1 MTASSLSRE
10 TSVASDA
17 PPTDMLLASTN
28 QTLPGS
34 SSAPVGAGIVFGGA
48 ATVAATAK
56 PIKKRTRTAKIG
68 VAATAAATDTVP
80 PAKAAPSMNAAGT
93 MSKVELGEYSA
104 SSGPD
109 HNNNDNNNN
118 NSTLDAAA
126 EAARRAEEFISQKMK
141 QQQQQQ
147 LTSAA
152 TVTRRG
158 SGESVDETKS
168 LDEEDEIVQ
177 KALAAAE
184 EAQQQMAK
192 QRSFSDRMGIGKL
205 FGARTSPPT
214 STATLS
220 QHGIST
226 ASSLPTA
233 PNMERS
239 TSSGSN
245 VNHSSSSSSRPPLP
259 RRDDDSHDA
268 TPRQPPENT
277 KRTSSDRSLNTQQQ
291 QQQQHHHH
299 HHHESSMKAK
309 SAFEPPAPLEVPT
322 YGSTSKSSS
331 LTMLPLKVMSPKVAE
346 GKTEAQQ
353 PMEKSPTE
361 EFEDMLKQFRETVA
375 LSMAEVTRLRQH
387 RSGLLEERFLTSA
400 KERLATQQKAQA
412 EAQLQAAAEAEDFE
426 LADRMGSLMDAHERE
441 RLEFAAILDN
451 IGRAL
456 KQLDLQK
463 KELVEG
469 VSKCFSDIQE
479 KLKAF
484 LDEQQ
489 SKDTKDNGE
498 AMKTFAAVSKQL
510 STENDRLQHDWKHLQ
525 RDADLVAEERKEL
538 EAAISEQSGEYKK
551 MRDDA
556 KARLSKVEEEIEE
569 LRKKLNA
576 KQKEAAELRTEAA
589 GHDEMILKIRVK
601 FSRQLTR
608 IQQKEA
614 DIKDNTNEWELEKK
628 SYETHK
634 EAHEAKV
641 KAHSEALLARD
652 KLLESLTTEVEMAS
666 KFEEIVSKEICFGI
680 TSNETDGVDQDLA
693 QMQANVV
700 KCEAAV
706 SEAKEVL
713 NASNAA
719 LSSLEEEVKSLEMR
733 IPVLED
739 IKKAAATRRDFK
751 AAGKASKE
759 IKEASTRLKECQED
773 LLDEAKEKVT
783 AAKEQLQKVTIELEE
798 KRKVADD
805 QERETSIAAMR
816 RLADNIKRL
825 MATKASVCG
834 EYKENSVK
842 AAGAYVL
849 DSQILSLK
857 AEGQTFGHKYG
868 MWDDLMAEIGAD
880 KDNACSMPETTT
892 SAAEKVPTVESSE
905 TVEESDV
912 GAEVVETEKPA
923 EDAKTKAEKLQT
935 FRDLTK
941 QLKEIEASL
950 ERAAAEEKYDE
961 AAELDEAL
969 QMLVSETAALGLT
982 EEEMTEA
989 LADSSESED
998 AGETDKPD
1006 GDEKK
1011 SEDEDEDQT
1020 AEQVGENDEAADPVN
1035 GDAGGDDE
1043 DDSNKVKEDSD
1054 PSQQNGEANESGDME
1069 DEKIGSAER
1078 QSEDIITDDDL

>member
-1 MTASSLSRE
+1 VQELFLVVLRRWQ
-10 TSVASDA
+10 
-17 PPTDMLLASTN
+17 PPPNRL
-28 QTLPGS
+28 
-34 SSAPVGAGIVFGGA
+34 
-48 ATVAATAK
+48 
-56 PIKKRTRTAKIG
+56 KKRTRTAKIG
-68 VAATAAATDTVP
+68 VAAAVTATLPLAN
-80 PAKAAPSMNAAGT
+80 AAPSMNATAPL
-93 MSKVELGEYSA
+93 SKMELGD
-104 SSGPD
+104 SSSSSTSVSN
-109 HNNNDNNNN
+109 HNHN

-126 EAARRAEEFISQKMK
+126 EAARRAEEFISQKLK
-141 QQQQQQ
+141 QQQQQQQQQ
-147 LTSAA
+147 LTTSAA
-152 TVTRRG
+152 VARSG
-158 SGESVDETKS
+158 SGDSVDETKS

-220 QHGIST
+220 QHGVST
-226 ASSLPTA
+226 ASSLPAA

-239 TSSGSN
+239 ASGSN
-245 VNHSSSSSSRPPLP
+245 VNHSSSSSSSRPPLP
-259 RRDDDSHDA
+259 RRDDDSQDI
-268 TPRQPPENT
+268 TPRQSDNT
-277 KRTSSDRSLNTQQQ
+277 KRSSSERSLNVQQ

-299 HHHESSMKAK
+299 ESSIKTE
-309 SAFEPPAPLEVPT
+309 SVFEPPAPLEVPT
-322 YGSTSKSSS
+322 YGSASKSSS
-331 LTMLPLKVMSPKVAE
+331 LTILPLKVMSPRAIE
-346 GKTEAQQ
+346 GKTDAQKQQLQ
-353 PMEKSPTE
+353 PVEKSPTE
-361 EFEDMLKQFRETVA
+361 EFEDMVKQFRETVA

-412 EAQLQAAAEAEDFE
+412 EAQLQAAAEVEDFE

-441 RLEFAAILDN
+441 RQEFASILEN

-469 VSKCFSDIQE
+469 VSKCFSDIRE

-484 LDEQQ
+484 LEEQQ
-489 SKDTKDNGE
+489 SKDTKEDGE

-556 KARLSKVEEEIEE
+556 KARLSKVEAEIEE

-628 SYETHK
+628 AYETHK

-652 KLLESLTTEVEMAS
+652 KLLESLTSEVEIAS
-666 KFEEIVSKEICFGI
+666 KFEEIVSKEIGFGI
-680 TSNETDGVDQDLA
+680 TSNEMDGVDQDLA

-713 NASNAA
+713 NASKSV

-759 IKEASTRLKECQED
+759 IKEASARLKECHED
-773 LLDEAKEKVT
+773 LLDEAKEKV
-783 AAKEQLQKVTIELEE
+783 AAAEEQLQKVTIELEE

-816 RLADNIKRL
+816 RLADNIQRL
-825 MATKASVCG
+825 MATKTTVCG
-834 EYKENSVK
+834 EYEENSVK
-842 AAGAYVL
+842 AAGAHVL
-849 DSQILSLK
+849 ESQILSLK

-868 MWDDLMAEIGAD
+868 MWDDLMVEIGAD
-880 KDNACSMPETTT
+880 KDNSCSMEESTK
-892 SAAEKVPTVESSE
+892 SAAEKVSTVEASE
-905 TVEESDV
+905 TVEESDAV
-912 GAEVVETEKPA
+912 KVEETRGSQVEAEKPA
-923 EDAKTKAEKLQT
+923 EDAKAKTEKLQT

-941 QLKEIEASL
+941 QLKEIETSL

-969 QMLVSETAALGLT
+969 QILVSETAALGLT
-982 EEEMTEA
+982 EEEMAEA

-998 AGETDKPD
+998 AGETDRAD

-1011 SEDEDEDQT
+1011 SEDEDEKQT
-1020 AEQVGENDEAADPVN
+1020 AEKAGENHEAADTAN

-1043 DDSNKVKEDSD
+1043 DDLNKDKEDSD
-1054 PSQQNGEANESGDME
+1054 PSQQNGEAKESGDME
-1069 DEKIGSAER
+1069 VEKIGSAER
-1078 QSEDIITDDDL
+1078 QSEDTITDDDL